1 MRKLGVFT
9 VVVLLTYFVTGCG
22 TLKKSEWE
30 ERGKLKELERTIVKA
45 IKLLESEKYYDF
57 VKFVHKPEII
67 AQNTEEDLIEYSKN
81 IGEHAAELIEVYEEI
96 LKTEPRYM
104 DYKDGMKPEG
114 VEMTV
119 IFMLEGGFLA
129 FDKVGDK
136 WYQQ

>member
-1 MRKLGVFT
+1 MRKLSVFI
-9 VVVLLTYFVTGCG
+9 VLVLLTYFLSGCG
-22 TLKKSEWE
+22 TSKKSEWE

-57 VKFVHKPEII
+57 VKFVHKPDII

-96 LKTEPRYM
+96 LRTEPRYM
-104 DYKDGMKPEG
+104 DYNDGRKPEG
-114 VEMTV
+114 VDMTV
-119 IFMLEGGFLA
+119 IFMLQGGFLA
-129 FDKVGDK
+129 FDKIGDK